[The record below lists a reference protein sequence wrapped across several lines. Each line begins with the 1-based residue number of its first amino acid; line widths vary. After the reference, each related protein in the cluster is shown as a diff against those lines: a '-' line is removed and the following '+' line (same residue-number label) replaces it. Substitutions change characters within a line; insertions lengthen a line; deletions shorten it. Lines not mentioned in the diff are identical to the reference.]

1 MFSKKH
7 RLNTREFEHTLA
19 KGHVHRGRFFYVRIT
34 KNNLGIVRVGVAV
47 SKKIAKAPTKK
58 NYYKRVLRHVVHEAI
73 GNLNLGFD
81 IIIIGNE
88 DIKNRK
94 FEDLR
99 EDAIQL
105 FKKTN
110 IF

>member
-7 RLNTREFEHTLA
+7 RLNTKEFEYTLA
-19 KGHVHRGRFFYVRIT
+19 KGRVYRGRFFYVRII
-34 KNNLGIVRVGVAV
+34 KNNFGIIKVGVAV
-47 SKKIAKAPTKK
+47 SKKIAKTSVKK
-58 NYYKRVLRHVVHEAI
+58 NYYKRVLRHVAREAI

-81 IIIIGNE
+81 IIIICNE

-110 IF
+110 MF